1 MVGLLER
8 FFVVCIISRVNT
20 QEPWRAAD
28 IDPGAA
34 ISADE
39 VIFIPGFN
47 CNYLNASIH
56 RLISFG
62 DVSRQDAKR
71 QV

>member
-28 IDPGAA
+28 INPGAA

-39 VIFIPGFN
+39 IIFIPGFN
-47 CNYLNASIH
+47 CILSECVD
-56 RLISFG
+56 S
-62 DVSRQDAKR
+62 
-71 QV
+71 